1 MTSFIV
7 GNGVPEHCNAMYT
20 HTCNVQ
26 LLAQNK
32 RRHPRSWV
40 VVSGHDQ
47 AIIKKIITCCVCAF
61 QDKEPVYDK
70 YAVFRELQ
78 MEEELLRAW
87 KTPSEE
93 EKEAKEDKS
102 DREEDDDDEDEDE
115 DDEDKVSTLFTFQKI
130 SFLAL

>member
-1 MTSFIV
+1 
-7 GNGVPEHCNAMYT
+7 
-20 HTCNVQ
+20 
-26 LLAQNK
+26 
-32 RRHPRSWV
+32 
-40 VVSGHDQ
+40 
-47 AIIKKIITCCVCAF
+47 
-61 QDKEPVYDK
+61 VYDK